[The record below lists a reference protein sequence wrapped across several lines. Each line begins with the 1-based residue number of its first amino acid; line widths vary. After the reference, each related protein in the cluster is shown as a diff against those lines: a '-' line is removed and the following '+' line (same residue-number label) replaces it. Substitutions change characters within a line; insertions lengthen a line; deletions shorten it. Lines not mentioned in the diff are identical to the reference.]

1 MIEYIKGEL
10 VEQTPTSVVIETM
23 GVGYMVNVSLIT
35 YTDLQNKTNVKL
47 YIHEV
52 IREDAHILFGFS
64 TKKERELFLLLI
76 SVSGVGAAT
85 ARIILSSY
93 SVDELMNIISSE
105 DARALNLVKGIGTK
119 SAQRIIVD
127 LKDKITTLGDIST
140 SKSSAIAG
148 SATSETK
155 TEAVSALVMLGYTA
169 AAAQKA
175 VDKVLKAEPDLDV
188 AQVIKK
194 SFKNL

>member
-175 VDKVLKAEPDLDV
+175 VDKVLKAEPDIDV